1 VCTSHSD
8 PVCHQVWHD
17 WHNPTPHCQN
27 FPIPAPHCR
36 CQSNPIFI
44 YPPIITNM
52 RQDNLPRLP
61 DHHRRYWYCPHNPAG
76 DRRESGTLHP
86 SSETPIPEEP
96 KAPGAPNHTNPRYCV
111 HCPAPTHCIPLLT
124 YDLPTPHP
132 NAQTTATNPAL
143 PPPPVQD
150 ALLPTFPPHV
160 HPRMRHPRSHDTA
173 TDHSSSLSSKHQH
186 CTSLSWE
193 QEDHGISVSR
203 AYWPEGNKPLTDMPG
218 KPSDTHMSFRSPER
232 QHVGAGDSF
241 LELSETTV
249 TEKAWRMLHQLL
261 NTLCL

>member
-1 VCTSHSD
+1 MS
-8 PVCHQVWHD
+8 
-17 WHNPTPHCQN
+17 
-27 FPIPAPHCR
+27 
-36 CQSNPIFI
+36 
-44 YPPIITNM
+44 
-52 RQDNLPRLP
+52 QDNLPRLP

-76 DRRESGTLHP
+76 DRRESGTYRHP
-86 SSETPIPEEP
+86 TGDTPILEVHE
-96 KAPGAPNHTNPRYCV
+96 APGAADHIDPRYCF

-132 NAQTTATNPAL
+132 TAQAQTTATNS
-143 PPPPVQD
+143 PPRVQD

-160 HPRMRHPRSHDTA
+160 HPRMRHPHSHDTA
-173 TDHSSSLSSKHQH
+173 TDHSSSFSSKHQH

-193 QEDHGISVSR
+193 QGDNGITVSD
-203 AYWPEGNKPLTDMPG
+203 AYWPEGNRPLTDMPG
-218 KPSDTHMSFRSPER
+218 KSEIHMSSRLLER

-261 NTLCL
+261 DTLCL